1 MRDRR
6 RINRYVV
13 IVSALGLALFTWLM
27 VRDGSYAAR
36 IALWALWP
44 FTAFV
49 LLGQLLPVRI
59 PRLGEEE
66 QEITTSSTFAFAILL
81 AAGPAAA
88 ALSLAVASV
97 ASDLFRRKPAWKAAF
112 NVAQY
117 TLSLYAAHLVLKAF
131 GFASVFESS
140 LASVDMSSLNLL
152 AVLLA
157 AGAYFFVNNTVTGV
171 ALAVGQNMLVV
182 PYLRRDIGLQ
192 AGTAAALLALSPV
205 VVVAAQHS
213 LLMVPLLGLPMA
225 TVYAGARVWL
235 EKETQE
241 HHAKHDALTGL
252 PNRALFYQRV
262 RGEIQRRAKKEGLFG
277 VMIIDLD
284 RFKEIN
290 DTLGHFAGDQLLRQI
305 GPRIRE
311 VLRDEDVIARL
322 GGDEF
327 AVLIPE
333 LPGEMTALQVAE
345 RLQEVLETPFTVE
358 GLLLDVDASIGIA
371 IYPGH
376 GVNLDDLVRRADV
389 AMYMAK
395 EANSGFELYAPER
408 DQHSLGRLTL
418 LGELRRA
425 IERDELM
432 LYFQPKADLR
442 TGRIVAA
449 EALVRWDH
457 PRHGLLIPEKFV
469 PLAERTGMMRSL
481 TMFVLDSALR
491 QCREWHAA
499 GQPLGVAVNLSA
511 RNLLDLRF
519 PDEVQRLLTTWQ
531 VAPGWLELE
540 ITESAVMADPTRAM
554 HVLARLS
561 EMGVGVSL
569 DDFGTGYSS
578 LVYLKRLPVNEVKI
592 DKSFI
597 THMFEE
603 EDDAV
608 IVEST
613 IDLARSLGL
622 RVVAE
627 GVETEDVWR
636 RLGDLG
642 CDMAQGF
649 YLSRPMPAVDMTNW
663 LQGAQ
668 PSGRGLRIAN

>member
-1 MRDRR
+1 MSERR
-6 RINRYVV
+6 RINRYVAL
-13 IVSALGLALFTWLM
+13 VSIIGLALFAWLM
-27 VRDGSYAAR
+27 VRNGPNAVRDAF
-36 IALWALWP
+36 WTLWP
-44 FTAFV
+44 FTVFV
-49 LLGQLLPVRI
+49 VLGQLLPVRI
-59 PRLGEEE
+59 PRRGEEE
-66 QEITTSSTFAFAILL
+66 EITTSSTFAFAILL

-97 ASDLFRRKPAWKAAF
+97 ASDLFRRKPMWKAGF

-117 TLSLYAAHLVLKAF
+117 TLSLYAGHLVLDAF
-131 GFASVFESS
+131 GFASVFEGG
-140 LASVDMSSLNLL
+140 LVGVQMGSLNLL
-152 AVLLA
+152 AVVLA
-157 AGAYFFVNNTVTGV
+157 ATAYFLVNNTVTGV
-171 ALAVGQNMLVV
+171 ALGVAQNVPV
-182 PYLRRDIGLQ
+182 IPYLRRDIGLQ
-192 AGTAAALLALSPV
+192 ASTAAVLLALSPV

-225 TVYAGARVWL
+225 TVYTGARIWL

-252 PNRALFYQRV
+252 PNRALFYQNV
-262 RGEIQRRAKKEGLFG
+262 RREIQRRAKKEGSFG

-290 DTLGHFAGDQLLRQI
+290 DTLGHYAGDQLLRQI
-305 GPRIRE
+305 GPRMRH

-333 LPGEMTALQVAE
+333 LPGEMAALQVAE
-345 RLQEVLETPFTVE
+345 RLQEALETPFTVE

-395 EANSGFELYAPER
+395 ETHSGFELYAPER

-432 LYFQPKADLR
+432 LYFQPKADMR
-442 TGRIVAA
+442 TGRVVAA
-449 EALVRWDH
+449 EALVRWYH

-469 PLAERTGMMRSL
+469 PLAERTGMMRAL
-481 TMFVLDSALR
+481 TMFVLNSALK

-519 PDEVQRLLTTWQ
+519 PDEVQRLLTNWQ

-540 ITESAVMADPTRAM
+540 ITESAVMADPARAM

-597 THMFEE
+597 THMSDE

-636 RLGDLG
+636 RLSNLG

-668 PSGRGLRIAN
+668 PSGHGLSVAN